1 MKGSEVWKGY
11 NRHELGVRRA
21 VNAVRL
27 EIAKEDLMQ
36 RFEGKEES
44 AVSKFGSFLFNNP
57 AILLRTLTIGTT
69 VYSVVRNI
77 FGRRRR

>member
-11 NRHELGVRRA
+11 SRHELGIKRA

-27 EIAKEDLMQ
+27 EIAKEDLLQ

-44 AVSKFGSFLFNNP
+44 PISKFGSFLFNNP
-57 AILLRTLTIGTT
+57 AILLRTFTIGTT
-69 VYSVVRNI
+69 VYSVFRNI
-77 FGRRRR
+77 FGRRR